1 MTFGDASPT
10 PEEPGTTSFGCLISV
25 IRGQGLRIQQG
36 FSPLR
41 RKAGLP
47 GRSLFLRRG
56 SNGVGAVTLG
66 VLLIATVVLSARNR

>member
-1 MTFGDASPT
+1 MLRRVIG
-10 PEEPGTTSFGCLISV
+10 E
-25 IRGQGLRIQQG
+25 IRGQELRIQQRL
-36 FSPLR
+36 SPLR

-47 GRSLFLRRG
+47 GRLLFLRRG